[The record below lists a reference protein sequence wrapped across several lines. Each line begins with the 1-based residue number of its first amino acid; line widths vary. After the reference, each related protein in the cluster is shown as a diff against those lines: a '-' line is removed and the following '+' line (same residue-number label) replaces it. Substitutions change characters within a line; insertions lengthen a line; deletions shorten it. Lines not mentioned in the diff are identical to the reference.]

1 MIRGERREND
11 LPAVALSGPRGYVSG
26 SKFPDNPT
34 ASQGI
39 AMARQFVYFMQGL
52 SKTYPGN
59 RKVLDNVHLSF
70 YPDAKIGV
78 LGVNGSGKS
87 TLLRIMAGIDKEYNG
102 EAWVAEGAR
111 VGYLEQEP
119 PLDAA
124 KTVRENVM
132 LGVAKQ
138 KAILDRYKELAV
150 NYSDETAEEMTK
162 LQDEIEAAGLWDLDS
177 KVDQAMDALRCP
189 PDDAEVEKLSGGE
202 RRRVALCRLL
212 LDQPDLLLLD
222 EPTNHLDAES
232 VSWLEG
238 HLRQYPGAI
247 LIVTHDRYFLDNVT
261 GWILELDRGR
271 GIPYE
276 GNYTA
281 WLSQKQKRLEQEGRE
296 EAAHQRTLAREQEWI
311 AASPKA
317 RQAKSKAR
325 YQRYEELLKQA
336 SEKQTQTAQI
346 TIPVAERLGQNVID
360 FEGLTKGFADRL
372 LIDDLTF
379 KLPPG
384 GIVGVIGPN
393 GAGKTT
399 LFRMITKQETP
410 DKGAITIGDSVHLG
424 YVDQSRDSLDGKKS
438 VWEEIS
444 GGNELILLGKREVNS
459 RGYCSS
465 FNFKGADQQK
475 KVGSLSGGERNR
487 VHLAKML
494 KSGANV
500 LLLDEPTNDLDVDTL
515 RALEEALEDFAG
527 CAVII
532 SHDRWFLDRI
542 ATHILSFEGDSHVE
556 WFEGNFQDYEKDKMR
571 RLGQDSIIPHR
582 VKYKKLTR

>member
-1 MIRGERREND
+1 MNG
-11 LPAVALSGPRGYVSG
+11 
-26 SKFPDNPT
+26 
-34 ASQGI
+34 
-39 AMARQFVYFMQGL
+39 RQFIYHMQGL
-52 SKTYPGN
+52 TKTYPPAK
-59 RKVLDNVHLSF
+59 KVLDNIHLSF

-87 TLLRIMAGIDKEYNG
+87 TLLRIMAGIDKDFTG
-102 EAWVAEGAR
+102 EGWVAEGAR

-119 PLDAA
+119 QLDTKKSVRGNVEEGVGA
-124 KTVRENVM
+124 KRA
-132 LGVAKQ
+132 L
-138 KAILDRYKELAV
+138 LDRYNELAM
-150 NYSDETAEEMTK
+150 NYSEENAGEMAK
-162 LQDEIEAAGLWDLDS
+162 LQDIIDSQNLWDLDS
-177 KVDQAMDALRCP
+177 KVSQAMDALRCP
-189 PDDAEVEKLSGGE
+189 PDDADVVQLSGGE

-232 VSWLEG
+232 VNWLEG
-238 HLRQYPGAI
+238 HLRNYPGAI

-261 GWILELDRGR
+261 GWILELDHGR

-276 GNYTA
+276 GNYTS
-281 WLSQKQKRLEQEGRE
+281 WLHQKQKRLEQESRE
-296 EAAHQRTLAREQEWI
+296 DEARQRTLQRESEWI
-311 AASPKA
+311 SSSPKA

-325 YQRYEELLKQA
+325 YQRYEELLKIA
-336 SEKQTQTAQI
+336 NAKQNTVAQI

-360 FEGLTKGFADRL
+360 FDHLTKGFGDNL

-384 GIVGVIGPN
+384 GIIGVIGPN

-399 LFRMITKQETP
+399 LFRMITGQEKP
-410 DKGAITIGDSVHLG
+410 DKGTIKIGESVHLG
-424 YVDQSRDSLDGKKS
+424 YVDQSRDSLDGKKT

-444 GGNELILLGKREVNS
+444 NGNDMILLGKKEMNS
-459 RGYCSS
+459 RAYCAS

-475 KVGSLSGGERNR
+475 KVGTLSGGERNR

-494 KSGANV
+494 RSGANL

-556 WFEGNFQDYEKDKMR
+556 WFEGNFQDYEADKMR
-571 RLGQDSIIPHR
+571 RLGTDSVIPHR
-582 VKYKKLTR
+582 LKYKKFSR

>member
-1 MIRGERREND
+1 
-11 LPAVALSGPRGYVSG
+11 
-26 SKFPDNPT
+26 
-34 ASQGI
+34 
-39 AMARQFVYFMQGL
+39 MAREFIYHMRGL

-59 RKVLDNVHLSF
+59 RKVLENINLSF

-78 LGVNGSGKS
+78 LGLNGAGKS
-87 TLLRIMAGIDKEYNG
+87 TLLRIMAGIDTEWTG

-111 VGYLEQEP
+111 VGYLPQEP
-119 PLDAA
+119 QLDPA

-132 LGVAKQ
+132 EGVAANQ
-138 KAILDRYKELAV
+138 AILDRYNELAM
-150 NYSDETAEEMTK
+150 NYSDETADEMTR
-162 LQDEIEAAGLWDLDS
+162 LQDEIEAKGLWDLDS

-189 PDDAEVEKLSGGE
+189 PDDWPVDRLSGGE
-202 RRRVALCRLL
+202 KRRVALCKLL
-212 LDQPDLLLLD
+212 LEQPELLLLD
-222 EPTNHLDAES
+222 EPTNHLDAET
-232 VSWLEG
+232 VAWLEG

-276 GNYTA
+276 GNYSS
-281 WLSQKQKRLEQEGRE
+281 WLGQKQKRLAQEGRE
-296 EAAHQRTLAREQEWI
+296 EEARQRTIEREREWVS
-311 AASPKA
+311 ASPKA

-325 YQRYEELLKQA
+325 IQRYDELVAKA
-336 SEKQTQTAQI
+336 NEKAPTTAQI
-346 TIPVAERLGQNVID
+346 VIPVAERLGQNVIE
-360 FEGLTKGFADRL
+360 FENLKKGFADKL
-372 LIDDLTF
+372 LIDGLSF

-399 LFRMITKQETP
+399 LFRMITDQEEP
-410 DKGAITIGDSVHLG
+410 DAGAIRIGESVKLG
-424 YVDQSRDSLDGKKS
+424 YVDQSRDTLEAGKT
-438 VWEEIS
+438 VYEEVS
-444 GGNELILLGKREVNS
+444 GGNEVLYLGKREMNA
-459 RGYCSS
+459 RAYCGA

-475 KVGSLSGGERNR
+475 KVGQLSGGERNR
-487 VHLAKML
+487 VHLAKIL

-515 RALEEALEDFAG
+515 RALEEALEDYAG

-542 ATHILSFEGDSHVE
+542 ATHILAFEGDSHVE
-556 WFEGNFQDYEKDKMR
+556 WFEGNFADYEEDKKR
-571 RLGQDSIIPHR
+571 RLGTDSTVPHR
-582 VKYKKLTR
+582 IKYKKFSR